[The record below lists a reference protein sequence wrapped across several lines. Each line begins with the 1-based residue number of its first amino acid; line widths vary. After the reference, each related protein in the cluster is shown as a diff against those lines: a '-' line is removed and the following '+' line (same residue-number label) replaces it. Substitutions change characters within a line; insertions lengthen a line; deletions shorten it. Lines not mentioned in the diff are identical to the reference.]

1 MAAAHDESVPRF
13 KVVLLGDTGV
23 GKTALVDRVSKNIFR
38 TNHVPTVG
46 AQFVA
51 LDMIVDGDRCVL
63 ELWDTAGQEVF
74 RSLAGF
80 YTRDARGAL
89 LVFDVTNGATFEGLG
104 QWSHFLKNNAPAAK
118 VILFGN
124 KCDLT
129 DDRTVAAA
137 HVDPFAQ
144 KHGFLYAEGS
154 ALTGRGVGDAFDKIA
169 QIIFEKATKSPRPSV
184 GLTIEKAPPKPNSN
198 QACC

>member
-1 MAAAHDESVPRF
+1 MAEVYDENVPCF

-23 GKTALVDRVSKNIFR
+23 GKTAVVDRVSKNLFR
-38 TNHVPTVG
+38 TNPAPTVG

-51 LDMIVDGDRCVL
+51 LDMIVDGERCVL

-80 YTRDARGAL
+80 YTREARGAF
-89 LVFDVTNGATFEGLG
+89 LVFDVANIATFESLE
-104 QWSHFLKNNAPAAK
+104 QWSEFLKHNAPGAK

-129 DDRTVAAA
+129 EDRTITAAQ
-137 HVDPFAQ
+137 VDPFAQ
-144 KHGFLYAEGS
+144 RHGFLYAEGS
-154 ALTGRGVGDAFDKIA
+154 ALTGRGVGDAFDRMA
-169 QIIFEKATKSPRPSV
+169 QIVFEKEPRAPRANV
-184 GLTIEKAPPKPNSN
+184 GLTVEKAVQAKPKRD
-198 QACC
+198 CC